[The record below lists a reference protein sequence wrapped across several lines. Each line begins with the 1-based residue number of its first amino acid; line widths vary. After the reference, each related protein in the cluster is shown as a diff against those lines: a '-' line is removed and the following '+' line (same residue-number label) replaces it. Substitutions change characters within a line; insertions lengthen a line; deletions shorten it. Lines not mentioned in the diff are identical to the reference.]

1 MQPLRGA
8 IVKHRQRGF
17 SLLELIIVLA
27 IIAIITMIAIPNVR
41 HIHMQAQET
50 SALKSI
56 DTMRTALQ
64 AYEAAYGT
72 FPKQQSD
79 LGPPNG
85 APPSK
90 TAADLLDSVMA
101 PPGGVPAQK
110 DGYVIRYTA
119 GPADDAGNILTFS
132 VTADPAAANVSGVKR
147 YFTDQNNTIHFT
159 MDGSPATALSPP
171 VH

>member
-8 IVKHRQRGF
+8 FVNRRQRGF

-64 AYEAAYGT
+64 AYESSYGT

-79 LGPPNG
+79 LGPPSG
-85 APPSK
+85 GTPSK
-90 TAADLLDSVMA
+90 SGADLLDAVMA
-101 PPGGVPAQK
+101 PPAGAPAQK
-110 DGYVIRYTA
+110 DGYVIRYTP
-119 GPADDAGNILTFS
+119 GPTDDAGNVLTYT
-132 VTADPAAANVSGVKR
+132 VTADPAAINVSGVKR
-147 YFTDQNNTIHFT
+147 YFTDQNNTIRYT

-171 VH
+171 IR